1 MRLMKK
7 RSFRMYAKIE
17 IFTILIFIGLF
28 VQNIFAQNVTL
39 GYRSCGT
46 GQGTC
51 HEGDGKW
58 WKGDA
63 HFETIKALKA
73 KARRS
78 KQIAQLYGVKNP
90 SDYIKGNSPCASCH
104 GEVVTKRKNKNMNT
118 GVSCERCHG
127 PAGPKASGYFEV
139 HKEGDPSQDTN
150 RSGYKKALRVGLVE
164 LRNVNKRAVACVSCH
179 YINDKKL
186 LEAGH
191 PTGETF
197 NYVRGIENAISK
209 HWDYAVR
216 PTDKDKAPYEAA
228 IKKKGPIPT
237 FEVTSAGP
245 VAVAASGPAK
255 TIIIYRD
262 SALPPWLN
270 PKKEIEIEPFNPQTS
285 DSSSIEAI
293 LLEIKNR
300 IEYLHKAI
308 GKK

>member
-1 MRLMKK
+1 MLA
-7 RSFRMYAKIE
+7 RSGVLA
-17 IFTILIFIGLF
+17 TLVLASLL
-28 VQNIFAQNVTL
+28 VQNIRAQTVTL

-63 HFETIKALKA
+63 HFETIKGLKA
-73 KARRS
+73 NARRS
-78 KQIAQLYGVKNP
+78 KQIAQLYGLKNP
-90 SDYIKGNSPCASCH
+90 SDYIKGNSPCAYCH
-104 GEVVTKRKNKNMNT
+104 GEVVSKRKNKNMNT

-127 PAGPKASGYFEV
+127 PAGPKASGYFEI
-139 HKEGDPSQDTN
+139 HKEGNPSQDTN
-150 RSGYKKALRVGLVE
+150 RSGYKKALKVGLVE

-209 HWDYAVR
+209 HWDYTVR
-216 PTDKDKAPYEAA
+216 ATDKDKAPYEAA
-228 IKKKGPIPT
+228 KKKKGPIPA
-237 FEVTSAGP
+237 FEVASAGP
-245 VAVAASGPAK
+245 TVTASGPAK

-270 PKKEIEIEPFNPQTS
+270 PNKEVEIEPFNPQTS

-293 LLEIKNR
+293 LLEIKER

-308 GKK
+308 GKKND